1 MESPRVTI
9 LLTTYNR
16 PALLEVALQSVLD
29 QTFGNWECIVLDD
42 NSDNEEQ
49 KLVLESEEFFT
60 DKRFKLYVSDVK
72 PEDRKKTARYATLIN
87 TGLKMAKGEF
97 ITYLCDD
104 DFYYP
109 DRLLRMVEFLDTHPE
124 ASVVY
129 GRQQVITITNGQ
141 EELALRNPNQVLD
154 NANCQV
160 DHSSVMMRK
169 TAVDTVGDWDDSP
182 EWWGGADG
190 QYWEKLGK
198 AGFSFHPIAIVTD
211 AHLVHD
217 GSWTRGAKWQKLGT
231 AEEPK

>member
-1 MESPRVTI
+1 MNNPKVTV

-16 PALLEVALQSVLD
+16 PQLLEVAMQSVLD
-29 QTFGNWECIVLDD
+29 QTFSNWECIVLDD

-49 KLVLESEEFFT
+49 KTILTPGNVFN
-60 DKRFKLYVSDVK
+60 DARFILYHSDVK

-87 TGLKMAKGEF
+87 TGLKLAKGEY

-109 DRLLRMVEFLDTHPE
+109 DRLLKMVEFLDSHQDV
-124 ASVVY
+124 SVVY
-129 GRQQVITITNGQ
+129 GRQQVITVTSGT
-141 EELALRNPNQVLD
+141 EELALRNPDKILE

-169 TAVDTVGDWDDSP
+169 SAIDVVGDWDDSP

-198 AGFSFHPIAIVTD
+198 AGFHFHPLAIVTD

-217 GSWTRGAKWQKLGT
+217 GSWTREAKWQKLGT